1 MPKYYSKRNKS
12 LSKQISY
19 DFRKGLCAYIKEI
32 SERGWLSE
40 HFGHSD
46 EFGQRWGLVNEK
58 INNKMLQEIGDGRD
72 MGYEGRS
79 GGACLMIFGK
89 GKDEIGDGFI
99 LVNHHHTS
107 GEIF

>member
-79 GGACLMIFGK
+79 GGACRA
-89 GKDEIGDGFI
+89 
-99 LVNHHHTS
+99 
-107 GEIF
+107 